1 MRRKHGYLRIDSELY
16 NCYNIYVKE
25 CLLFICIYEERT
37 EMYHCHIHFYLTGH
51 TCGTFDIV
59 KEIRPFENFTHEFME
74 SERPEEELSSGAD
87 VILANL
93 QGMDSVSTMKTLVS
107 GKRPDASLIVLA
119 DKEQILLLEEYMEEI
134 HDIWTMPMTD
144 AESRFHILRWLRAC
158 KTEKDYWQTSHFFEA
173 TINHIPNLIWYK
185 DKNGIHEKV
194 NDSFCKTVNK
204 TKKQVEGRGHA
215 YIWDVEFDDPACI
228 ESEREVMSKKK
239 TFVSEETVMTGDGTK
254 LLTTY
259 KSPLYD
265 LDGSVM
271 GTVGVAIDVTQE
283 RAYEQEIVRKNHT
296 LETVFTS
303 MDCGILCHSLD
314 GTRIIRVNRAALN
327 ILGYESHEEM
337 LAEGFNMVADSVVA
351 EDKERLRECITR
363 LKKEGDSVSVEYSV
377 QHKDGELLHVMGN
390 IKLLKEDGELFYQR
404 FLLDCTRQKQQEKEK
419 EKHNKDLL
427 QALSVDYNMV
437 CFFDLDTGK
446 GRHLQVADDHMHM
459 FDSIFHGDLV
469 LEECMETYIQ
479 KFVYEEDREMLRLAA
494 SVDGLKNEL
503 SDKKLCI
510 VNYRTLWNDEMR
522 YFQMKVVRTGAWEK
536 IQGVV
541 MGFRSVDVEMREEME
556 KKSLLEDALMQANRA
571 SKAKSVFLSNMS
583 HDIRTPMN
591 AIVGF
596 TALAITHI
604 EHKER
609 VEEYLKKIMTSG
621 NHLLSLINDVL
632 DMSRI
637 ESGKMHLDEKECSLP
652 EILHGLKNILQAD
665 VHAKQLELYIDTV
678 DVFDEEIYCDK
689 LRLNQV
695 LLNLLSNAVKY
706 TGAGGIISLRITEK
720 PGAPAGSANY
730 EFNIKDTG
738 IGMSQEFVD
747 HIFEPFERERNS
759 TISGIQGTG
768 LGMAITRN
776 IVDMMNGSIVVKSEQ
791 NVGTEVTVSF
801 TFRLHSGE
809 KIPQDIPQLK
819 GCRALVVDD
828 DFNSCDSVSYML
840 GQIGMRAEWTLS
852 GKEAVLRTRQAVMRD
867 NIYSVYIIDW
877 LLPDMNGVEVT
888 RRIRK
893 EMGEDVPIIILTA
906 YDWTDIEDE
915 AREAGVTAFCSKPMF
930 LSELRS
936 CLHSIV
942 NAEEEERKGGLL
954 EQKSFRAGRIL
965 LAEDNELNQEIAE
978 AILEEAG
985 FTLEVAK
992 DGQEAV
998 DMLKDSEPGYYQ
1010 LVLMD
1015 VQMPVMDGYEATKTI
1030 RKLEDPKLASVPI
1043 IAMTANAFEEDRQ
1056 EALKSGMNGHIAKPI
1071 DMEALFDILEKVL
1084 T

>member
-1 MRRKHGYLRIDSELY
+1 
-16 NCYNIYVKE
+16 
-25 CLLFICIYEERT
+25 
-37 EMYHCHIHFYLTGH
+37 MYHCHIRFYLTGH
-51 TCGTFDIV
+51 TCGTFDIL
-59 KEIRPFENFTHEFME
+59 KEISPLERFTHEFIE
-74 SERPEEELSSGAD
+74 SVQPVEEQVSRAD
-87 VILANL
+87 MILANL
-93 QGMDSVSTMKTLVS
+93 QGEDCRSVLQTLVS
-107 GKRPDASLIVLA
+107 GMRSEAGLIVLA
-119 DKEQILLLEEYMEEI
+119 DKEQIPLLEEYMEELQ
-134 HDIWTMPMTD
+134 DIWTLPMTD
-144 AESRFHILRWLRAC
+144 TESRFRILRWQQECRI
-158 KTEKDYWQTSHFFEA
+158 KKDYWQTSHFFEA
-173 TINHIPNLIWYK
+173 TINNIPNLIWYK

-228 ESEREVMSKKK
+228 ESEREVMSKRQ
-239 TFVSEETVMTGDGTK
+239 TCVSEETVKSGDGIK

-283 RAYEQEIVRKNHT
+283 RAYEQEIIRKNHT

-314 GTRIIRVNRAALN
+314 GSRILSVNRAALK
-327 ILGYESHEEM
+327 ILGYESQEE
-337 LAEGFNMVADSVVA
+337 LVAEGFNMVADSVID
-351 EDKERLRECITR
+351 EDKSKLRKCMAR
-363 LKKEGDSVSVEYSV
+363 LKKAGDSVSVEYSV
-377 QHKDGELLHVMGN
+377 KHRGGEILHVMGN
-390 IKLLKEDGELFYQR
+390 IKLLEEDGELFYQR
-404 FLLDCTRQKQQEKEK
+404 FLLDCTRQKIQEREKER
-419 EKHNKDLL
+419 HNQELV
-427 QALSVDYNMV
+427 QALSVDYNLV
-437 CFFDLDTGK
+437 CFFELELGK
-446 GRHLQVADDHMHM
+446 GITLQVSDDHMHM
-459 FDSIFHGDLV
+459 FEPILQGELL
-469 LEECMETYIQ
+469 LEERMEDYIQ
-479 KFVYEEDREMLRLAA
+479 KFVYEEDRGMLRKAA
-494 SVDGLKNEL
+494 SRSSLKEEL
-503 SDKKLCI
+503 LNKRVYS
-510 VNYRTLWNDEMR
+510 VNYRTLWNGEMR
-522 YFQMKVVRTGAWEK
+522 YFQMKAVRTGAWEDG
-536 IQGVV
+536 QGVV
-541 MGFRSVDVEMREEME
+541 VGFRSVDAEIREEME
-556 KKSLLEDALMQANRA
+556 KKNLLEDALMQANRA

-637 ESGKMHLDEKECSLP
+637 ESGRMHLDEKECSLP
-652 EILHGLKNILQAD
+652 EILHGLRNILQAD

-706 TGAGGIISLRITEK
+706 TGAGGIVSLRITEK
-720 PGAPAGSANY
+720 PGAPAGSAHY

-738 IGMSQEFVD
+738 IGMSQEFVE

-768 LGMAITRN
+768 LGMAITKN
-776 IVDMMNGSIVVKSEQ
+776 IVDMMNGSIEVKSEQ

-809 KIPQDIPQLK
+809 KIPQDIPELK

-852 GKEAVLRTRQAVMRD
+852 GKEAVLRTRQAVMRED
-867 NIYSVYIIDW
+867 NYSVYIIDW
-877 LLPDMNGVEVT
+877 LLPDMNGIEVT

-893 EMGEDVPIIILTA
+893 EMGEDVPVILLTA
-906 YDWTDIEDE
+906 YDWADIEDE

-942 NAEEEERKGGLL
+942 NAEEECIRNSLIEK
-954 EQKSFRAGRIL
+954 KNFRAGRIL

-985 FTLEVAK
+985 FTLEIAG
-992 DGQEAV
+992 DGQTAV
-998 DMLKDSEPGYYQ
+998 DMLKESEPGYYQ

-1030 RKLEDPKLASVPI
+1030 RKLEDQKLAAIPI

-1071 DMEALFDILEKVL
+1071 NVDTLFDILEEVL
-1084 T
+1084 G